1 MGIKEQ
7 VELVKN
13 ELKEYDLNSQI
24 TLIAATKYM
33 NLEQTL
39 ELYENGIKEF
49 GENRTDM
56 FLEKYEALKEYQDIK
71 WHFFGV
77 VQTRKI
83 RDIVNKISCLHSLD
97 RISLAIELNKK
108 LEKPL
113 DCFIQINISEEP
125 NKQGIPANKLKN
137 FVKQLQDLDKIR
149 IVGLMCIAKFTFDEE
164 ELCESFAKMKK
175 MKEEIEEMNI
185 PNIPCHRLSMG
196 MTNDYKI
203 ALKYGATD
211 LRLGRIFLK

>member
-13 ELKEYDLNSQI
+13 ELQGYDNV

-33 NLEQTL
+33 DVDQTL
-39 ELYENGIKEF
+39 ELYQNGIKEF

-56 FLEKYEALKEYQDIK
+56 FLEKYNALKKYDDIK

-83 RDIVNKISCLHSLD
+83 RDIVNRISCLHSLD

-125 NKQGIPANKLKN
+125 NKQGIPANKLKS
-137 FVKQLQDLDKIR
+137 FVRQLQDLDKIR
-149 IVGLMCIAKFTFDEE
+149 VVGLMCIAKFTFDEE
-164 ELCESFAKMKK
+164 ELCESFSKMKK
-175 MKEEIEEMNI
+175 LKEEVEEMNI

-196 MTNDYKI
+196 MTNDYKL

>member
-7 VELVKN
+7 VELVRN
-13 ELKEYDLNSQI
+13 DLKEYPNVS
-24 TLIAATKYM
+24 LIAATKYM
-33 NLEQTL
+33 NVEQTL
-39 ELYENGIKEF
+39 ELYKNGIKDF

-56 FLEKYEALKEYQDIK
+56 FLEKYEALKDYKDIK

-77 VQTRKI
+77 VQSRKI

-97 RISLAIELNKK
+97 RISLAIELNKR
-108 LEKPL
+108 LEQPL

-125 NKQGIPANKLKN
+125 NKQGIPASKLKS
-137 FVKQLQDLDKIR
+137 FVKQIQDLEKIHV
-149 IVGLMCIAKFTFDEE
+149 VGLMCIAKFTFDEE
-164 ELCESFAKMKK
+164 ELEGYFSKMKK
-175 MKEEIEEMNI
+175 LKEQVEKMNI
-185 PNIPCHRLSMG
+185 HNVPCHRLSMG